1 MITSWQ
7 SSDGTEARI
16 QAKGNF
22 SLGAGGLINVLAAL
36 AAVTLCLAGVL
47 AWQGYWPILLIAI
60 IQVILVSWILIRA
73 WERSWLLEVIEIGPE
88 TITVTHQRHRIKRR
102 VELESAWARV
112 EWVEPAI
119 AWYAPRVVLKSKT
132 TELELGAFLTGVEKR
147 ELADQ
152 LKRAIAN
159 YSVL

>member
-1 MITSWQ
+1 M
-7 SSDGTEARI
+7 
-16 QAKGNF
+16 
-22 SLGAGGLINVLAAL
+22 
-36 AAVTLCLAGVL
+36 
-47 AWQGYWPILLIAI
+47 
-60 IQVILVSWILIRA
+60 SWILIRA